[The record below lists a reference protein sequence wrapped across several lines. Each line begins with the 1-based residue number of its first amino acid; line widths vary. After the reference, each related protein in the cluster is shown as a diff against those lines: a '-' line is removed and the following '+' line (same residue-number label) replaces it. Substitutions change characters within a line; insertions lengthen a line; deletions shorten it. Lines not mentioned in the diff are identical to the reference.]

1 MIERHGGTI
10 ELVCDD
16 CGTVWPETAPGSG
29 SGAGSAHDRAILLA
43 DAKRAGWRRFRR
55 GVDWCDACPAC
66 VAIWA
71 AEQRA
76 GRLL

>member
-16 CGTVWPETAPGSG
+16 CGTTWPE
-29 SGAGSAHDRAILLA
+29 SAEADDRAILLA
-43 DAKRAGWRRFRR
+43 DAKRAGWRTFRR
-55 GVDWCDACPAC
+55 DGHWRHACPAC
-66 VAIWA
+66 TAAWA
-71 AEQRA
+71 AEQRG